1 VTNRATA
8 NLLPLSEDIQSWP
21 VQKPDLRMALG
32 NAAANNDWLK
42 PIEISEKI
50 GQIIGPVLNAI
61 SATDLAKKLTQL
73 EKWCYG

>member
-1 VTNRATA
+1 
-8 NLLPLSEDIQSWP
+8 
-21 VQKPDLRMALG
+21 MALG